1 MASQAPKRDVIIA
14 IDFGTTYSG
23 FGYVFLNASEDHV
36 YVFQKWG
43 RGQGMSYSKTPT
55 ALLLTEKGDFHKFGH
70 AAVETYGKQA
80 TSKKD
85 IKQRLYFDKF
95 KLLLHSE
102 KVGSL
107 GYCLKR
113 ESETVPVNP
122 VVQSSAFY
130 YAMVGVY
137 LGAVS
142 FKNSLPPLS
151 TVQVIIVIRKRN
163 IFTAVNELRFA

>member
-1 MASQAPKRDVIIA
+1 MTFSVTLNNKESMASQAPKRDVIIA

-85 IKQRLYFDKF
+85 SKKRLYFDKF

-107 GYCLKR
+107 GSCLTKS

-122 VVQSSAFY
+122 VVQNSAF
-130 YAMVGVY
+130 
-137 LGAVS
+137 
-142 FKNSLPPLS
+142 
-151 TVQVIIVIRKRN
+151 
-163 IFTAVNELRFA
+163 

>member
-1 MASQAPKRDVIIA
+1 
-14 IDFGTTYSG
+14 
-23 FGYVFLNASEDHV
+23 
-36 YVFQKWG
+36 
-43 RGQGMSYSKTPT
+43 MSYSKTPT

-85 IKQRLYFDKF
+85 SKKRLYFDKF

-107 GYCLKR
+107 GSCLTKS

-122 VVQSSAFY
+122 VVQSSAF
-130 YAMVGVY
+130 
-137 LGAVS
+137 
-142 FKNSLPPLS
+142 
-151 TVQVIIVIRKRN
+151 
-163 IFTAVNELRFA
+163 

>member
-1 MASQAPKRDVIIA
+1 MTFRVILNNKEGMASQAPKRDVIIA

-55 ALLLTEKGDFHKFGH
+55 ALLLTEDGDFHKFGH

-85 IKQRLYFDKF
+85 SKKLLYFDKF

-107 GYCLKR
+107 GSCLKS
-113 ESETVPVNP
+113 ESETVPGKP
-122 VVQSSAFY
+122 VVQSSAF
-130 YAMVGVY
+130 
-137 LGAVS
+137 
-142 FKNSLPPLS
+142 
-151 TVQVIIVIRKRN
+151 
-163 IFTAVNELRFA
+163 

>member
-85 IKQRLYFDKF
+85 SKKLLYFDKF

-142 FKNSLPPLS
+142 FKNSLSPLS